1 MSDKKR
7 TSSTETPA
15 NVDVSN
21 WGWFNVFNPRSPDNA
36 KSESIS
42 SSNHPKSDF
51 EVVQEDQTTETAPSV
66 NSFAAAV
73 EDNVQINDQY
83 VDLNAYDDG
92 VKSMDDGDDEKD
104 PNHSRSALN
113 ASNIEQEM
121 SRLTAS
127 DFTDSASPN
136 LENGDP
142 IADREQ
148 DPVMISQTLTLKS
161 RNEEL
166 EKERAQ
172 LQSETLQLKM
182 QNETLQISNEHIIAA
197 QQQEIERLNSENQ
210 DLSTKLHD
218 KDEQL
223 KQVQA
228 ELARIRRERD
238 NLQKKLDDIVN
249 HSGDHRDGHGASSMG
264 NSAVMLENKAVVYG
278 CISCGQHLFDS
289 SAMVQRQ
296 IEIDDHSFGLIVD
309 CLFNVNDVTMGPTVC
324 KTFLNGMFKVRELY
338 CDGCLGT
345 FGWKII
351 ESFDEWNTFHQNKY
365 CVDISN
371 IKQVSHT

>member
-1 MSDKKR
+1 M
-7 TSSTETPA
+7 
-15 NVDVSN
+15 DVSN

-36 KSESIS
+36 QSESIS

-73 EDNVQINDQY
+73 EDNVQIHDQY

-104 PNHSRSALN
+104 PKQPRSSLN
-113 ASNIEQEM
+113 ASDIEREL
-121 SRLTAS
+121 SRMTAS
-127 DFTDSASPN
+127 DLTDSASPN
-136 LENGDP
+136 MENGGT
-142 IADREQ
+142 IADPEQ
-148 DPVMISQTLTLKS
+148 DPVMISQTLTLKT

-182 QNETLQISNEHIIAA
+182 RNETLQISNEHIIAA
-197 QQQEIERLNSENQ
+197 QQQEIERLNGENQ
-210 DLSTKLHD
+210 DFSTKLHD
-218 KDEQL
+218 KEEQL

-228 ELARIRRERD
+228 ELLRIQRERD

-249 HSGDHRDGHGASSMG
+249 QRGDSRDGNHE
-264 NSAVMLENKAVVYG
+264 SAVMLENKAVVYG
-278 CISCGQHLFDS
+278 CIQCGQHLFDS
-289 SAMVQRQ
+289 SVIVNRQ
-296 IEIDDHSFGLIVD
+296 IELDSTNHSFGLIVS
-309 CLFNVNDVTMGPTVC
+309 CLFNDPDVTMGPTVC

-351 ESFDEWNTFHQNKY
+351 ESFDEWNSFHARKY
-365 CVDISN
+365 VVDISN
-371 IKQVSHT
+371 IKQCGGH